1 MPIESYSDLRP
12 WESKAGVGPT
22 IRGRRTEGGEPLI
35 HFLHGNGFCGGVY
48 WPMLRHFLPR
58 YGLITHDIEG
68 HGDSD
73 NPPTFSGV
81 EAVIKRIPQVMADQ
95 GLPGQP
101 LIGMGHSFGGALT
114 LRVAADN
121 PGLFKALVLLDPI
134 VMPGPFFVGVRIAS
148 MLGRHPLADAS
159 RRRRQSWASRAEV
172 ADRLRGRGTYKG
184 WTPEAL
190 HSFVEYATHDEGGK
204 RVLSCPRELEA
215 QIFERPVWPWP
226 AFEKAQLPVLF
237 LRGDQSFSFFPRAEK
252 LAQRANPR
260 LVVKT
265 LPGGHCFMQEN
276 PEAAYNVVAEFL
288 ASI

>member
-1 MPIESYSDLRP
+1 MPPESYTGLRP
-12 WESKAGVGPT
+12 WESNVGTGPT
-22 IRGRRTEGGEPLI
+22 LRGRRTFGGIPRI

-48 WPMLRHFLPR
+48 WPMLKHFLPD

-81 EAVIKRIPQVMADQ
+81 DAIIQRIPQVIADQ
-95 GLPGQP
+95 DLSGEP

-114 LRVAADN
+114 LRVAADH

-134 VMPGPFFVGVRIAS
+134 IMPPLYFGGMRLAS
-148 MLGRHPLADAS
+148 MLGRNPMSNAS
-159 RRRRQSWASRAEV
+159 LRRRQVWASRAEV
-172 ADRLRGRGTYKG
+172 EDRLRGRGTYKG

-190 HSFVEYATHDEGGK
+190 HCFVEYATHDEGGK
-204 RVLSCPRELEA
+204 RVLSCPGSLEA
-215 QIFERPVWPWP
+215 QIFEHPVWPWP
-226 AFEKAQLPVLF
+226 AFEKVQLPILF
-237 LRGDQSFSFFPRAEK
+237 IRGENSFPFLQKAEK
-252 LAQRANPR
+252 IVGRVNPN
-260 LVVKT
+260 VVFKT

-276 PEAAYNVVAEFL
+276 PEAAYKVIAEFL